1 MGQYLAS
8 QEVWN
13 LETRRAPGSLGF
25 FCGRSAKEENV
36 VHLMFYWRSL
46 GDYERWMADEHDRI
60 ARLAQADAHYERL
73 VVRILDPVSPAPELL
88 PAGFLPEETSE
99 AADVQ
104 LWSEAYRATVVVR
117 AAVRLKLFDYL
128 DAGPRPAAVLAAESG
143 AAEPILARLLRALAG
158 MGLLNRAGDDA
169 WENSPLASRTL
180 VTGKPAYQGNIIL
193 HNSRPGY
200 FRNWLRLAE
209 RLGLDPEAHEEEDA
223 AEAHA
228 QFIRGMANTADGG
241 QADALLG
248 AIDLSGRRRLL
259 DVGGASGRYSIALCR
274 EYPQLRAAVL
284 DLPET
289 APLAHEE
296 IAAAGLQGRIEFL
309 AHDYRAGALPGPADV
324 ILLSNV
330 LRGETP
336 DMVYDILRRAYE
348 ALEGGGGVI
357 VQDLFPED
365 APAPTGLRAALFGLH
380 LTGGAN
386 MTMSE
391 MEANVARAGFLLE
404 RSQRFVRSVVMNG
417 VVTGRRP

>member
-1 MGQYLAS
+1 MEQYLAS
-8 QEVWN
+8 QEIWN
-13 LETRRAPGSLGF
+13 VETRRAPGSLGH

-46 GDYERWMADEHDRI
+46 GDYERWMADDHDRI
-60 ARLAQADAHYERL
+60 ARLAQADAHYERI
-73 VVRILDPVSPAPELL
+73 VVRILDPVRPSPELL

-104 LWSEAYRATVVVR
+104 LWSEAYRATVVMR

-128 DAGPRPAAVLAAESG
+128 DAEPRTAAALAAESG
-143 AAEPILARLLRALAG
+143 AALPILERLLLALAG
-158 MGLLNRAGDDA
+158 MGLLDRAGDDA

-209 RLGLDPEAHEEEDA
+209 RLGLDPEPREQDA

-241 QADALLG
+241 QAEALLG

-274 EYPQLRAAVL
+274 EYTQLRAAVL

-289 APLAHEE
+289 EPFANEE
-296 IAAAGLQGRIEFL
+296 IAAAGLRERIEFL
-309 AHDYRAGALPGPADV
+309 AHDFRAGAFPRPADV

-336 DMVYDILRRAYE
+336 EMVYDILRRAYE
-348 ALEGGGGVI
+348 ALDGGGVVI
-357 VQDLFPED
+357 VQDLFPGD

-380 LTGGAN
+380 LTEGAN

-391 MEANVARAGFLLE
+391 MESNVERAGFVLE
-404 RSQRFVRSVVMNG
+404 RSERFARSVVMNG
-417 VVTGRRP
+417 VVVGRRP